1 MIGMR
6 RKTSPAGPQKNGS
19 NPYLNAREEWL
30 ERYGNYINRASQWRW
45 ATFLTL
51 VVAALSIAGNVMQVH
66 QNKIIPYV
74 VMMDDLGNIAAGGR
88 ADQVSATSERVIQ
101 AAIAGLI
108 ESWRT
113 VTVDTEL
120 QKRMLANLTA
130 HTAGA
135 AKGFLKQW
143 FDTNNPYNVAKAGK
157 LVNVEIRGLPLPV
170 SKGSYRVE
178 WAEIVRNYAGA
189 ELTRQNFE
197 AICTV
202 EIVPPSTEEVI
213 VRNPGGVYV
222 TSISAAKMIGK

>member
-1 MIGMR
+1 MKRSVTVSGEKNIG
-6 RKTSPAGPQKNGS
+6 

-30 ERYGNYINRASQWRW
+30 ERYGNYISRAAQWRI
-45 ATFLTL
+45 ATFIALIIAL
-51 VVAALSIAGNVMQVH
+51 LSIAGNVAQIS

-88 ADQVSATSERVIQ
+88 ADQVTATSERVIQ

-108 ESWRT
+108 ENWRT

-120 QKRMLANLTA
+120 QKRMLASLTA

-143 FDTNNPYNVAKAGK
+143 FETNNPYKVAKEGK
-157 LVNVEIRGLPLPV
+157 LVNIEIKGLPLPV
-170 SKGSYRVE
+170 SRGSYRVE
-178 WAEIVRNYAGA
+178 WMEIVRNYSGA
-189 ELTRQNFE
+189 ELTRQGFE

-202 EIVPPSTEEVI
+202 EIIPPTTEEVI
-213 VRNPGGVYV
+213 VKNPGGVYV
-222 TSISAAKMIGK
+222 TSISAAKILEK